1 MMSWTRSVATTHMFV
16 EIPVRAW
23 LHASVR
29 AGSGAVA
36 TTGIRTLSPR
46 FMGVG
51 TRPRFVG
58 CRCAM
63 LGKWGRDP
71 KIRQRS
77 RDNDGD
83 EELQMALDR
92 LSRDAFELGL
102 YNRNEIPEG
111 GTDE

>member
-23 LHASVR
+23 LHGSVR

-46 FMGVG
+46 FTGVG

-63 LGKWGRDP
+63 LWKWERDL
-71 KIRQRS
+71 KIRQRGRATTGTRS
-77 RDNDGD
+77 FRW
-83 EELQMALDR
+83 
-92 LSRDAFELGL
+92 LSIASPV
-102 YNRNEIPEG
+102 ISSKPIS
-111 GTDE
+111 